1 MPRLIPWSAGL
12 TLGAGFAVT
21 VAGLM
26 APLISA
32 LDWINHFRPLIMIGG
47 LACIALAYLG
57 GSVRQLRAASGLAVL
72 NAVLLLLP
80 MLTSAATT
88 QGQAR
93 ASGGGILTVMTF
105 NMATTPR
112 PIDNVAELILSRA
125 PDIVMLQ
132 EVTRAHAE
140 AIHRRLGARY
150 PHRHT
155 CTHMWGCSQMLLSR
169 HPWAEAHDVYR
180 ASGGPELIS
189 ARFEGKALGKLHV
202 HGLHMA
208 WPFRPE
214 TQAQHVQRL
223 IEHSRGI
230 PGPAIYAGDF
240 NLTPWSYQLQR
251 LQWRTG
257 LKRHA
262 TALRSW
268 PTDGQMHLP
277 FPLFLID
284 HVMTTPDIRT
294 ISIEAGPNLGSDH
307 LPIIA
312 TLALP

>member
-1 MPRLIPWSAGL
+1 VLQWVAGL
-12 TLGAGFAVT
+12 MLGAGAAST
-21 VAGLM
+21 LAGLM
-26 APLISA
+26 APLVPT
-32 LDWINHFRPLIMIGG
+32 LDGINHFRPLILIGG
-47 LACIALAYLG
+47 VACVAVAYLG
-57 GSVRQLRAASGLAVL
+57 GSARQLRAASGLAII
-72 NAVLLLLP
+72 NAALLALP

-93 ASGGGILTVMTF
+93 ASSGGLLTIMTF

-112 PIDNVAELILSRA
+112 AVDNVAELILARA
-125 PDIVMLQ
+125 PDIVVLQ

-140 AIHRRLGARY
+140 PLHRRLGARY
-150 PHRHT
+150 PWRHT
-155 CTHMWGCSQMLLSR
+155 CTHMQGCSQMLLSR
-169 HPWAEAHDVYR
+169 HPWAQAQHVYR
-180 ASGGPELIS
+180 ASGGPEMVW
-189 ARFEGKALGKLHV
+189 ARFDDRSLGRLHV

-214 TQAQHVQRL
+214 TQVRHVDRL
-223 IEHSRGI
+223 IEHSREVA
-230 PGPAIYAGDF
+230 GPAIYAGDF

-257 LKRHA
+257 LRRHA

-277 FPLFLID
+277 FPVFLID
-284 HVMTTPDIRT
+284 HVMTTPDIRKVA
-294 ISIEAGPNLGSDH
+294 IETGPNLGSDH
-307 LPIIA
+307 LPVIA